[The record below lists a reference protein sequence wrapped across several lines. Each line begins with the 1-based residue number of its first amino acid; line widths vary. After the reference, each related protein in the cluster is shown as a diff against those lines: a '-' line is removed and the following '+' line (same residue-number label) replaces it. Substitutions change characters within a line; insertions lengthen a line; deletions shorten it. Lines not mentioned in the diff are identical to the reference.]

1 MVIQNTKIKNMGQN
15 EKLEGLLTLQK
26 SLLKMI
32 PSPQIIGNLKN
43 ILYNE
48 KVEGLLVLQKEESQ
62 ELQGKN
68 DQVHLLAIKKNI

>member
-32 PSPQIIGNLKN
+32 PSPQIIGSLKN
-43 ILYNE
+43 ILLYNE
-48 KVEGLLVLQKEESQ
+48 KVEGLLVLHK
-62 ELQGKN
+62 
-68 DQVHLLAIKKNI
+68 